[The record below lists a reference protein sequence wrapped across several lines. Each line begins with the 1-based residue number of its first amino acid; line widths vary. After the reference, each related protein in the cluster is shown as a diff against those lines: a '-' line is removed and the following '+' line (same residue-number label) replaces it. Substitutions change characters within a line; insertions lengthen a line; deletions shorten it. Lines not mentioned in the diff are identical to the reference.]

1 MPGRNAGEKNPMW
14 GRHHTPETKAK
25 IGNANRGRPSPMK
38 GKKFG
43 PAPEER
49 RLKQSIAHAGKK
61 RTPFTCPKRRGV
73 PRSEETKEKIRV
85 TLTGKMAGK
94 SNPNYRNGAS
104 FLPYCEKFNEYIK
117 EQIRNEFN
125 RKCFLCGIE
134 EKYNVLSNNKKQK
147 LSVHHVDLDKGQ
159 GCNVRKWLLVP
170 LCAKCH
176 SKSHHHPE
184 LLESISEIYVKS
196 NRNRNNQ
203 SGRPDSQAGYGGAAP
218 VR

>member
-1 MPGRNAGEKNPMW
+1 MW

-104 FLPYCEKFNEYIK
+104 FLPYCEKFNEYHCGTKILSAGCHAGQPYYIGYDCLGNQLK
-117 EQIRNEFN
+117 TAISRAELAERERDIALDVVSKIEAA
-125 RKCFLCGIE
+125 LEVMGIE
-134 EKYNVLSNNKKQK
+134 
-147 LSVHHVDLDKGQ
+147 VDI
-159 GCNVRKWLLVP
+159 N
-170 LCAKCH
+170 
-176 SKSHHHPE
+176 S
-184 LLESISEIYVKS
+184 ESEAE
-196 NRNRNNQ
+196 
-203 SGRPDSQAGYGGAAP
+203 G
-218 VR
+218 